1 MEIDK
6 LLQNEFSLE
15 FEPGLIEEISG
26 CGELRTIAAHVTMME
41 IGQEISR
48 IPLLISGSIKIFTE
62 DASGDELFLYYLE
75 HGDTCAM
82 TLKCCTG
89 KKKSNIH
96 AITDEDTKIIF
107 IPVQKMD
114 EWMVKYLSWR
124 NFVLDSHHT
133 RMQELLDAVDSLAFM
148 NMEER
153 LEKYLHD
160 KVLVSKNAKIQIT
173 HAEIARDLH
182 SSRVVVSRLMK
193 KLEKNGKVVQ
203 SRNMVILPEY
213 SK

>member
-1 MEIDK
+1 
-6 LLQNEFSLE
+6 
-15 FEPGLIEEISG
+15 
-26 CGELRTIAAHVTMME
+26 
-41 IGQEISR
+41 
-48 IPLLISGSIKIFTE
+48 
-62 DASGDELFLYYLE
+62 
-75 HGDTCAM
+75 
-82 TLKCCTG
+82 
-89 KKKSNIH
+89 
-96 AITDEDTKIIF
+96 
-107 IPVQKMD
+107 
-114 EWMVKYLSWR
+114 MVKYLSWR